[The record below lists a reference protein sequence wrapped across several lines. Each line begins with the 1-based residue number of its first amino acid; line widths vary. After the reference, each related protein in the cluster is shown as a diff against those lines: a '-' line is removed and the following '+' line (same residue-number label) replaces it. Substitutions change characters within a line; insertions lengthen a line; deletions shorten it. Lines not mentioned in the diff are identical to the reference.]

1 MFCLQ
6 IQPDDRIAAKI
17 LRQAKGSVRGYA
29 PAAMDDFIDSR
40 RIDAQPPGEFIIK
53 SGLTGPTNLPF
64 EKGDCLEKKMWQK
77 SNIERQPYSRCFVN

>member
-6 IQPDDRIAAKI
+6 IQPDDRIAAKYC
-17 LRQAKGSVRGYA
+17 AKRKAVSGVTP

-53 SGLTGPTNLPF
+53 RGLTGPTNLPF
-64 EKGDCLEKKMWQK
+64 EKGDCLEKRMWPK
-77 SNIERQPYSRCFVN
+77 ANIERQPYSRCFVN